1 MQGPEVAGPQV
12 GRQYGILWS
21 LNPNGIFRRGS
32 EGPMLGHVDMEGD
45 YLLPQQLDLNQEHLC
60 SFPNGPMTLP
70 NFSELQSPSSQHD
83 LKKEDG
89 CPQNVI

>member
-1 MQGPEVAGPQV
+1 
-12 GRQYGILWS
+12 
-21 LNPNGIFRRGS
+21 
-32 EGPMLGHVDMEGD
+32 MLGHVDMEGD

-70 NFSELQSPSSQHD
+70 NFSELQSPSSRHD

-89 CPQNVI
+89 CPQNMTWPWLIEVQGYIWYDFQN

>member
-1 MQGPEVAGPQV
+1 MAGTCTAHMQGPEVAGPRV

-21 LNPNGIFRRGS
+21 LNPSGVFRRGS

-70 NFSELQSPSSQHD
+70 NFLNYN
-83 LKKEDG
+83 
-89 CPQNVI
+89 PQVPGMI